1 MNIILSIA
9 AGGALGA
16 VARYLVMVQTGYI
29 FGFNFPFGTFI
40 VNILGSF
47 LLGVLVEVSATIWS
61 IGGELRA
68 MLVVGFLGSFTTFSA
83 FSLDTLALLERGQT
97 VQALG
102 YAAVSVLLGISGLAF
117 GMMAIRFLF
126 H

>member
-16 VARYLVMVQTGYI
+16 VARYLVMVQAGHL
-29 FGFNFPFGTFI
+29 FGLNFPFGTII

-47 LLGVLVEVSATIWS
+47 MLGALAEVSAIVWS

-83 FSLDTLALLERGQT
+83 FSLDTLTLLERGQT
-97 VQALG
+97 GLALG
-102 YAAVSVLLGISGLAF
+102 YASVSVLLGVSGLAF
-117 GMMAIRFLF
+117 GMMAVRFIF

>member
-1 MNIILSIA
+1 MTIILSIA

-16 VARYLVMVQTGYI
+16 VARYLVMIQAGYL
-29 FGFNFPFGTFI
+29 FGSNFPFGTII

-47 LLGVLVEVSATIWS
+47 MLGALVEVSATVWS

-68 MLVVGFLGSFTTFSA
+68 MLVAGFIGSFTTFSTL
-83 FSLDTLALLERGQT
+83 SLDMMTLLERGQT
-97 VQALG
+97 GLALG
-102 YAAVSVLLGISGLAF
+102 YASVSVLLGVSGLAF
-117 GMMAIRFLF
+117 GMMAVRFIF

>member
-1 MNIILSIA
+1 MNIILSVA

-16 VARYLVMVQTGYI
+16 VARYLVMVQAGHL
-29 FGFNFPFGTFI
+29 FGLNFPFGTFV

-47 LLGVLVEVSATIWS
+47 MLGALIEILSTVWS

-83 FSLDTLALLERGQT
+83 FSLDTLTLLERGQT
-97 VQALG
+97 GLALG
-102 YAAVSVLLGISGLAF
+102 YASVSALLGVSGLAF
-117 GMMAIRFLF
+117 GMMAIRFIF